1 MEKSYAVLSGGLVRV
16 QQSRK
21 SHINETFPVGLM
33 RRSCAT
39 KTFWK
44 IARPCAT
51 KTCIRH
57 FTREKSCAGL
67 MRTVGLLHKVLCVSY
82 AVFGLIVFLLKTII
96 YKTTNLI
103 I

>member
-1 MEKSYAVLSGGLVRV
+1 MEKSYAVLWGGLVRV

-21 SHINETFPVGLM
+21 SHINEAFPVGLM

-44 IARPCAT
+44 ITRPCAT

-67 MRTVGLLHKVLCVSY
+67 MRTVGLLHKVLCESY
-82 AVFGLIVFLLKTII
+82 AAFF
-96 YKTTNLI
+96 
-103 I
+103 